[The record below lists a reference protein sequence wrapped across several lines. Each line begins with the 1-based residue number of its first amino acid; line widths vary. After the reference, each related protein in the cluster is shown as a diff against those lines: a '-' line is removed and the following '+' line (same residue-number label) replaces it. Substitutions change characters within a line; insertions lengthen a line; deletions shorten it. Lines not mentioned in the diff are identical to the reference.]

1 MAMFHPRR
9 FAFLHRWVLAWFMLS
24 LGVAVAAPLVHPQS
38 LEVVCSSAG
47 MTKVVVHT
55 DEGTQELGQ
64 MTLECALCAPSG
76 APPSKITVHLAEP
89 LPLAHAARSIPAA
102 RLAAVTR
109 APLPARGPPRS
120 PELISF
126 FRA

>member
-55 DEGTQELGQ
+55 DEDTQELGQ
-64 MTLECALCAPSG
+64 MTMECALCAPSG
-76 APPSKITVHLAEP
+76 VPPSKITVQLAEP

-109 APLPARGPPRS
+109 APLPARGPPR
-120 PELISF
+120 IS
-126 FRA
+126 